1 MNSIILKLRW
11 ISAASLVAG
20 ILLSSSHA
28 IAAEQVVL
36 KYKIL
41 REKISVQEL
50 TRLAETGV
58 PSPALASYLKLAGK
72 KPEDIRQPLTQ
83 EVRVNRFL
91 LDRVLN
97 SWVGNTALDQISQAI
112 HTPSNQANRQAL
124 RAAITLS
131 ANPDGKLTLM
141 EVLQNYPTQEVEVE
155 GDRLVGAFRQLSRLS
170 DRLDNLLNRGR
181 LF

>member
-1 MNSIILKLRW
+1 MNSCSTGLQRLLAGAI
-11 ISAASLVAG
+11 AAGL
-20 ILLSSSHA
+20 LLSSSQA

-41 REKISVQEL
+41 REKISVKEL
-50 TRLAETGV
+50 TRLTETGT
-58 PSPALASYLKLAGK
+58 PSPAIAAYLKLAGRE
-72 KPEDIRQPLTQ
+72 PQDIRQPLTQ
-83 EVRVNRFL
+83 VVKVNPLL

-97 SWVGNTALDQISQAI
+97 SWVGNAVLDQVSQAI

-131 ANPDGKLTLM
+131 ASQDGKLTLM

-155 GDRLVGAFRQLSRLS
+155 GNRLVAASRQLNRLS
-170 DRLDNLLNRGR
+170 DRLENLLNRGR
-181 LF
+181 WF

>member
-1 MNSIILKLRW
+1 MNSCSTGLQRLLAGAI
-11 ISAASLVAG
+11 AAGL
-20 ILLSSSHA
+20 LLSSSQA

-41 REKISVQEL
+41 REKISVKEL
-50 TRLAETGV
+50 TRLTETGT
-58 PSPALASYLKLAGK
+58 PSLAIAAYLKLAGRE
-72 KPEDIRQPLTQ
+72 PQDIRQPLTQ
-83 EVRVNRFL
+83 VVKVNPLL

-97 SWVGNTALDQISQAI
+97 SWVGNAVLDQVSQAI

-131 ANPDGKLTLM
+131 ASQDGKLTLM

-155 GDRLVGAFRQLSRLS
+155 GDRLVAASRQLNRLS
-170 DRLDNLLNRGR
+170 DRLENLLNRGR
-181 LF
+181 WF

>member
-1 MNSIILKLRW
+1 MNSCSTGLQRLLAGAI
-11 ISAASLVAG
+11 AAGL
-20 ILLSSSHA
+20 LLSSSQA

-41 REKISVQEL
+41 REKISVKEL
-50 TRLAETGV
+50 TRLTETGT
-58 PSPALASYLKLAGK
+58 PSPAIAAYLKLAGRE
-72 KPEDIRQPLTQ
+72 PQDIRQPLTQ
-83 EVRVNRFL
+83 VVTVNPLL

-97 SWVGNTALDQISQAI
+97 SWVGNAVLDQVSQAI

-131 ANPDGKLTLM
+131 ASQDGKLTLM

-155 GDRLVGAFRQLSRLS
+155 GNRLVAASRQLNRLS
-170 DRLDNLLNRGR
+170 DRLENLLNRGR
-181 LF
+181 WF

>member
-1 MNSIILKLRW
+1 MNSLILELRRVLAVG
-11 ISAASLVAG
+11 ITAG
-20 ILLSSSHA
+20 MLLSSSNA

-41 REKISVQEL
+41 REKISVREL
-50 TRLAETGV
+50 TRLTETGI
-58 PSPALASYLKLAGK
+58 PSPALAAYLKLAGK
-72 KPEDIRQPLTQ
+72 DPQDIRQPLTQ
-83 EVRVNRFL
+83 VVKVNPLL

-97 SWVGNTALDQISQAI
+97 SWVGNAVLDQVSQAI

-124 RAAITLS
+124 RAAISLS
-131 ANPDGKLTLM
+131 ANRDGQLTLM

-155 GDRLVGAFRQLSRLS
+155 GDRLVGAYRQLNRLS
-170 DRLDNLLNRGR
+170 DRLENLLNRGR

>member
-1 MNSIILKLRW
+1 MNSCSTGLQRLLAGAI
-11 ISAASLVAG
+11 AAGL
-20 ILLSSSHA
+20 LLSSSQA

-41 REKISVQEL
+41 REKISVKEL
-50 TRLAETGV
+50 TRLTETGT
-58 PSPALASYLKLAGK
+58 PSPAIAAYLKLAGRE
-72 KPEDIRQPLTQ
+72 PQDIRQPLTQ
-83 EVRVNRFL
+83 VVKVNPLL

-97 SWVGNTALDQISQAI
+97 SWVGNAVLDQVSQAI

-131 ANPDGKLTLM
+131 ASQDGKLTLM

-155 GDRLVGAFRQLSRLS
+155 GDRLVAASRQLNRLS
-170 DRLDNLLNRGR
+170 DRLENLLNRGR
-181 LF
+181 WF

>member
-1 MNSIILKLRW
+1 MKSPILKLRRALAVG
-11 ISAASLVAG
+11 ITAG
-20 ILLSSSHA
+20 MLLSSSNA

-50 TRLAETGV
+50 TRLTETGT
-58 PSPALASYLKLAGK
+58 PSPALATYLKLAGK
-72 KPEDIRQPLTQ
+72 SPEDIRQPLTQ
-83 EVRVNRFL
+83 VVKVNPRL

-97 SWVGNTALDQISQAI
+97 SWAGNAVLDQISPAI

-124 RAAITLS
+124 RAALTLS
-131 ANPDGKLTLM
+131 ASPDGKLTLM

-155 GDRLVGAFRQLSRLS
+155 GDRLVGAYRQLSRLS
-170 DRLDNLLNRGR
+170 DRLENLLNRGR
-181 LF
+181 FF

>member
-1 MNSIILKLRW
+1 MNSCSTGLQRLLAGAI
-11 ISAASLVAG
+11 AAGL
-20 ILLSSSHA
+20 LLSSSQA

-41 REKISVQEL
+41 REKISVKEL
-50 TRLAETGV
+50 TRLTETGN
-58 PSPALASYLKLAGK
+58 PSPAIAAYLKLAGRE
-72 KPEDIRQPLTQ
+72 PQDIRQPLTQ
-83 EVRVNRFL
+83 VVKVNPLL

-97 SWVGNTALDQISQAI
+97 SWVGNAVLDQVSQAI

-131 ANPDGKLTLM
+131 ASQDGKLTLM

-155 GDRLVGAFRQLSRLS
+155 GDRLVAASRQLNRLS
-170 DRLDNLLNRGR
+170 DRLENLLNRGR
-181 LF
+181 WF

>member
-1 MNSIILKLRW
+1 MNLLTSKLRHALAVT
-11 ISAASLVAG
+11 ISAG
-20 ILLSSSHA
+20 ILLSSSSA

-50 TRLAETGV
+50 TRLTQTGT

-72 KPEDIRQPLTQ
+72 KPEDIRQPLIQ
-83 EVRVNRFL
+83 VVKVNPL
-91 LDRVLN
+91 ILDRTLN
-97 SWVGNTALDQISQAI
+97 SWVGNAVLDQMSQAI

-124 RAAITLS
+124 RAAIILS
-131 ANPDGKLTLM
+131 ATPDGKLTLL

-155 GDRLVGAFRQLSRLS
+155 GDRLVATYRQLSGLSGRLE
-170 DRLDNLLNRGR
+170 DLLNRGR
-181 LF
+181 FF